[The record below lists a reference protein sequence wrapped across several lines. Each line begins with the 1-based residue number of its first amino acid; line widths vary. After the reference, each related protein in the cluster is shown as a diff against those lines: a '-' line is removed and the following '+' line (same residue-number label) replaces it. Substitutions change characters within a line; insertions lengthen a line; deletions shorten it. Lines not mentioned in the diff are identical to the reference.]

1 LTRWGFSLPSLS
13 PIGGGGRGG
22 GVVYPSSARRVLH
35 LIEPVEAHRFDDA
48 VADHDQTRF
57 VLARAEML
65 MDRERRDIDEIA
77 PRPFGFA
84 RFGFPIPLIG
94 VDAVEFEIPVQMISR
109 AFGDEAHLFPHM
121 AMLACL
127 VARLQEQHIGI
138 DAMLARAYLLVP
150 QMLYQTVGRLFEGL
164 IFGADHIEG

>member
-35 LIEPVEAHRFDDA
+35 LIEPVEAHRFDNA

-65 MDRERRDIDEIA
+65 MDRKRRDIDEIA

-84 RFGFPIPLIG
+84 RLGFPIPLIRI
-94 VDAVEFEIPVQMISR
+94 DAVEFEIPMQIIAG
-109 AFGDEAHLFPHM
+109 AFGDEDHLFPHM
-121 AMLACL
+121 AMLAGL
-127 VARLQEQHIGI
+127 LAFFQEQHIGI
-138 DAMLARAYLLVP
+138 NAMLA
-150 QMLYQTVGRLFEGL
+150 
-164 IFGADHIEG
+164 